1 MLTFTISCLFFSL
14 ARALPTL
21 LSREVFDPPI
31 TSPTA
36 STVWQ
41 VGQTVT
47 VTWDTTNLPPAS
59 QLTDPNG
66 TVVLGYMT
74 SPTDSEH
81 LMIDSPL
88 AQDFPLSDGQ
98 VSFTVPSVVSRTDY
112 IIALFGDSGNISPT
126 FTIQGTDS
134 SSSSSS
140 SVSTIISTTSPSAST
155 STFTTISTTT
165 LPSTP
170 PSSAATTVVTEA
182 QSSTSGATTISD
194 GSPTSTFTSVITVSS
209 AESTSE
215 SSDAVSDKASTSGIS
230 SSFASGIST
239 ASSSSNTEAAASSN
253 GARRPG
259 TMMTQ
264 AYAVGTAGLLAAWLL

>member
-14 ARALPTL
+14 VRALPTL

-209 AESTSE
+209 ASSSSDTSDAASDKVSTS
-215 SSDAVSDKASTSGIS
+215 SIS

-264 AYAVGTAGLLAAWLL
+264 AYAVTTAGLLAAWLL

>member
-1 MLTFTISCLFFSL
+1 
-14 ARALPTL
+14 PTL

-126 FTIQGTDS
+126 FTI
-134 SSSSSS
+134 
-140 SVSTIISTTSPSAST
+140 
-155 STFTTISTTT
+155 
-165 LPSTP
+165 
-170 PSSAATTVVTEA
+170 
-182 QSSTSGATTISD
+182 
-194 GSPTSTFTSVITVSS
+194 
-209 AESTSE
+209 
-215 SSDAVSDKASTSGIS
+215 
-230 SSFASGIST
+230 
-239 ASSSSNTEAAASSN
+239 
-253 GARRPG
+253 
-259 TMMTQ
+259 
-264 AYAVGTAGLLAAWLL
+264 